1 MIKQVSLE
9 KFRLH
14 VKYFDS
20 VLQEDDVIN
29 VESQATLQEI
39 VIKKSGPG
47 MNAVLTNYTNCTF
60 TLTTGNLPK
69 EN

>member
-1 MIKQVSLE
+1 MVIRLLVI

-39 VIKKSGPG
+39 VIKKRVGL
-47 MNAVLTNYTNCTF
+47 A
-60 TLTTGNLPK
+60 
-69 EN
+69 